1 MAKRERLTREKII
14 EAAMAML
21 DREGEKGFSMRK
33 LAADLGVDPMAIY
46 HHHSSRST
54 LIHEVLQS
62 LMAEVDIPDPSGD
75 WQADIRALCTALRA
89 LAKRHPGPFRIYEL
103 YEDWVPAEHRLHE
116 AFHATLLNAGFP
128 GPTAVHSVR
137 VLLAYTEAFAVDEIT
152 GWLDTFDESDRAE
165 FIDSLSSGDFPAM
178 SGLIDEI
185 GRVDPDAEFDF
196 GLRVLIRGLEGEL
209 A

>member
-1 MAKRERLTREKII
+1 M
-14 EAAMAML
+14 
-21 DREGEKGFSMRK
+21 
-33 LAADLGVDPMAIY
+33 
-46 HHHSSRST
+46 
-54 LIHEVLQS
+54 
-62 LMAEVDIPDPSGD
+62 
-75 WQADIRALCTALRA
+75 
-89 LAKRHPGPFRIYEL
+89 
-103 YEDWVPAEHRLHE
+103 PAEHRLHE

-128 GPTAVHSVR
+128 GPTAVRGVR

-185 GRVDPDAEFDF
+185 GRVDPDAEFDL